1 MTAVPNYTAESPTT
15 KPSVPLD
22 PIPPRQNELHS
33 LRLFCYAKNQSPV
46 PLFFLSA
53 KSHARLSCS
62 LINAL
67 TTLRCRYQLFAVIVS
82 FQYVRR
88 NRMGR
93 ILTKVL
99 GVRNQKFSSTFFK
112 RWQLIRVVFL
122 VVLRPCKTFGKQLK
136 RPCFGQSPEPLSADS
151 GTLLTKRSFEGLG
164 ELFSRRKVPLNCIN
178 NAIVPPQK

>member
-1 MTAVPNYTAESPTT
+1 MAIVNAIAKWHS
-15 KPSVPLD
+15 
-22 PIPPRQNELHS
+22 RQNKLHS
-33 LRLFCYAKNQSPV
+33 LRLFCFAKNQSTV

-67 TTLRCRYQLFAVIVS
+67 TTLRCRYQLFAVIGACSLCSHKGEQTKS
-82 FQYVRR
+82 FRPPFSKG
-88 NRMGR
+88 GR
-93 ILTKVL
+93 D
-99 GVRNQKFSSTFFK
+99 S
-112 RWQLIRVVFL
+112 
-122 VVLRPCKTFGKQLK
+122 
-136 RPCFGQSPEPLSADS
+136 GQSPEPLSADS

>member
-1 MTAVPNYTAESPTT
+1 MVKYFLVPPG
-15 KPSVPLD
+15 VPPD
-22 PIPPRQNELHS
+22 PVPPRQNELHS
-33 LRLFCYAKNQSPV
+33 LRLFCFAKNQSTV

-67 TTLRCRYQLFAVIVS
+67 TTLSCRYQLFAVIAS

-99 GVRNQKFSSTFFK
+99 ECETKSFRPPFSK
-112 RWQLIRVVFL
+112 ACGFL
-122 VVLRPCKTFGKQLK
+122 RQSLK
-136 RPCFGQSPEPLSADS
+136 PLSADS

-164 ELFSRRKVPLNCIN
+164 ELFSRRKVPLNCMQ
-178 NAIVPPQK
+178 NAIYPHKIGR